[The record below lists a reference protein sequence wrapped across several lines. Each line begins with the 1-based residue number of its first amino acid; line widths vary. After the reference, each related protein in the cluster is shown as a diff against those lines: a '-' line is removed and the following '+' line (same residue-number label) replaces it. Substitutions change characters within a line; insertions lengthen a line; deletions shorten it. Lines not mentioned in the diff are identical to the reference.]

1 MSPTPQG
8 MLLFLIFGCAG
19 WVFVTECRLSL
30 VAGSRGYS
38 LVAARRLL
46 VAVAS
51 LVVELRLQF
60 CSLQWLYAGA
70 GAAGTEAAAGHHSF
84 PCQQSKSR
92 LMAGAGNVPF
102 VFFFFLRHFNQ
113 H

>member
-1 MSPTPQG
+1 MFHGLSTTSPPARHMSPTPQG

-30 VAGSRGYS
+30 VAASRGYS

-60 CSLQWLYAGA
+60 CSLQWL
-70 GAAGTEAAAGHHSF
+70 
-84 PCQQSKSR
+84 
-92 LMAGAGNVPF
+92 
-102 VFFFFLRHFNQ
+102 
-113 H
+113 